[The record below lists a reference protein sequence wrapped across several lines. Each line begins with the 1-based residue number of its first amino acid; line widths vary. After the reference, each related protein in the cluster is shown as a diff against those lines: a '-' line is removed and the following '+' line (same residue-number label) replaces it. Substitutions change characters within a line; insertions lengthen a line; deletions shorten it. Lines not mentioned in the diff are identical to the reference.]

1 MLNYFILSGTHLIII
16 LLILSLRDETN
27 FVELEDSFRA
37 GLLKINISDT
47 ITQTILPPSQSFCHL
62 SYKVISMILLFFV
75 DTSFLIHLH
84 TNKQAAAS
92 LYHDQEVQVITCIS
106 YKTQS
111 ITINNTLRVT

>member
-62 SYKVISMILLFFV
+62 SYKVISMILLF
-75 DTSFLIHLH
+75 L
-84 TNKQAAAS
+84 
-92 LYHDQEVQVITCIS
+92 
-106 YKTQS
+106 
-111 ITINNTLRVT
+111 